1 MSPYT
6 DVPKNPRSQEWGRE
20 AIEMHENGS
29 TKNLLQMTDVYYS
42 VGVCGSRLQGSP
54 AQGSPEG
61 FTGTVTSAS
70 KTHCLLIVRFSG
82 GLVTWS
88 SSV

>member
-1 MSPYT
+1 
-6 DVPKNPRSQEWGRE
+6 
-20 AIEMHENGS
+20 
-29 TKNLLQMTDVYYS
+29 
-42 VGVCGSRLQGSP
+42 GSP